1 MPPVYVSVHIVWC
14 PIAISMVSA
23 AAGLPVGSRNT
34 VARRRMHLR
43 FVEACVRIATPATKL
58 CCPMASLFLSGTAC
72 TSVSPIAGIIGLRL
86 LRRKPGVTVT
96 VISCPKSL
104 AAHIFGSCAE
114 ERLLTRQRGL
124 APTPHL
130 HEGVKTAHNDLRFPA
145 HHDALLLQS
154 LQADGHP
161 LPSRTHHVGKVG
173 VRKRGSDEGSV
184 GHLDSIGINQMEQQ
198 MREPIG
204 NRPRAEHLH
213 EGGIALALE
222 RKTLDQADSERRN
235 LHHQGAQRLAR
246 QLNDTAVVG
255 GNARPQMNAGPED
268 VRTTDEVSGIPI
280 GQRDLASRWR
290 VIKHANPA
298 ALDEVDALMRC
309 ALAEKRLP
317 AIEHASPA
325 MAQHQFALAR

>member
-1 MPPVYVSVHIVWC
+1 MLWC
-14 PIAISMVSA
+14 PMAISMVSA
-23 AAGLPVGSRNT
+23 AAGLAVGSNNAI
-34 VARRRMHLR
+34 ARRGMHLS
-43 FVEACVRIATPATKL
+43 FIKAGIRIATTVAKL
-58 CCPMASLFLSGTAC
+58 ACLMASLFLAGTTCA
-72 TSVSPIAGIIGLRL
+72 VRRSPRFPGLLGLRL
-86 LRRKPGVTVT
+86 LGRKPGVAVR
-96 VISCPKSL
+96 VISCPKSP
-104 AAHIFGSCAE
+104 AAHIFGNCAQ
-114 ERLLTRQRGL
+114 ERLFTRQRGL
-124 APTPHL
+124 PAAPHL
-130 HEGVKTAHNDLRFPA
+130 REGVETAHDDLRFPA

-161 LPSRTHHVGKVG
+161 LPSRTDHVGKVG
-173 VRKRGSDEGSV
+173 VRKRGSDDGSV

-255 GNARPQMNAGPED
+255 GNAGPQMNAGPED

-290 VIKHANPA
+290 VVKHANPA
-298 ALDEVDALMRC
+298 ALDEVDALMRR
-309 ALAEKRLP
+309 ALSEKRLP
-317 AIEHASPA
+317 AIDHASSA